1 MTLSKLDIE
10 LGKIDMKFGK
20 SEFLGDKP
28 KLEFFIRYC
37 HPIAVDKT
45 GDGIA
50 VAMRR
55 FKEDKH
61 GKTGLFLLEMP
72 YPYSLDGLEDARAT
86 GLDFAK
92 MLYNLRDA
100 VIEESDTL
108 PTANNF
114 DDNKIYRVDLE
125 HHILYYSSK
134 H

>member
-1 MTLSKLDIE
+1 MTLSKLDTE
-10 LGKIDMKFGK
+10 LGKVDMKFGK
-20 SEFLGDKP
+20 VELQGGKP
-28 KLEFFIRYC
+28 NLKFFIRYC

-86 GLDFAK
+86 GLFCAK
-92 MLYNLRDA
+92 DLYNLRDP
-100 VIEESDTL
+100 VIEELNTL
-108 PTANNF
+108 PAANNF
-114 DDNKIYRVDLE
+114 DQNKIYRVDLE
-125 HHILYYSSK
+125 NHILYYSSK